1 MKTRGSLIVLSGFA
15 GVGKGTVLKTLFE
28 TQEGYAYSVSAT
40 TRQPRPGEVDGVH
53 YFFVSKERF
62 EEMIQNDEL
71 LEYATYVGNYY
82 GTPRAYVEEKLE
94 QGFDVIL
101 EIEVQGALNIKKKVP
116 DAILIYMLPPGA
128 EILHERLKG
137 RGTETNEVI
146 AKRMLRAAQEAVC
159 VSQYDYIIVNN
170 DVDECAAN
178 LHALIR
184 AQRLRVRS
192 NLPFIRKL
200 TKELTNLSE
209 KGE

>member
-1 MKTRGSLIVLSGFA
+1 MLSGFA

-82 GTPRAYVEEKLE
+82 GTPRAYVEEKLD

-101 EIEVQGALNIKKKVP
+101 
-116 DAILIYMLPPGA
+116 
-128 EILHERLKG
+128 
-137 RGTETNEVI
+137 
-146 AKRMLRAAQEAVC
+146 
-159 VSQYDYIIVNN
+159 
-170 DVDECAAN
+170 
-178 LHALIR
+178 
-184 AQRLRVRS
+184 
-192 NLPFIRKL
+192 
-200 TKELTNLSE
+200 
-209 KGE
+209 

>member
-82 GTPRAYVEEKLE
+82 GTPRAYVEEKLD

-101 EIEVQGALNIKKKVP
+101 EIEVQGNSDLYASARSA
-116 DAILIYMLPPGA
+116 DPPRKA
-128 EILHERLKG
+128 EG
-137 RGTETNEVI
+137 
-146 AKRMLRAAQEAVC
+146 
-159 VSQYDYIIVNN
+159 
-170 DVDECAAN
+170 
-178 LHALIR
+178 
-184 AQRLRVRS
+184 QRH
-192 NLPFIRKL
+192 
-200 TKELTNLSE
+200 
-209 KGE
+209 